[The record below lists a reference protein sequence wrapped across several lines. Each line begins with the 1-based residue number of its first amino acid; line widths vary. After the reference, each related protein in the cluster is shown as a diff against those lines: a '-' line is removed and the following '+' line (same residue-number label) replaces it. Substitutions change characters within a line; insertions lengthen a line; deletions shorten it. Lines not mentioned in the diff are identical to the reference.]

1 MELGID
7 MTYDELLAKIREMG
21 VHEAL
26 GPSGKGLGIEQ
37 NPHELATFLAAVL
50 YMPPVRVPVSNDN
63 DDRVADI
70 VTFPSA
76 EKRIHSILEVG
87 TGYKA
92 GLVLFL
98 HKELGLEVATI
109 DVKDYGHTHQGI
121 VFYVE
126 GERKPFARQFDA
138 VIIDADKT
146 YEAVEADY
154 VHYASYGDKV
164 VAICGIAGL
173 RGAEGVTRF
182 WKELAYTKKGI
193 LRKGYFEAIDDT
205 DAKSGI
211 GWKSNE

>member
-1 MELGID
+1 
-7 MTYDELLAKIREMG
+7 MTYDELLAKIRAMG

-37 NPHELATFLAAVL
+37 NPHELATFLASL
-50 YMPPVRVPVSNDN
+50 HG
-63 DDRVADI
+63 VA
-70 VTFPSA
+70 
-76 EKRIHSILEVG
+76 SILEVG
-87 TGYKA
+87 TGYRA
-92 GLVLFL
+92 GLALFL
-98 HKELGLEVATI
+98 HRELGLEVATI

-121 VFYVE
+121 AFYVE
-126 GERKPFARQFDA
+126 DIRKPFARQFDA

-173 RGAEGVTRF
+173 RGAEGVLRF

-193 LRKGYFEAIDDT
+193 LRKGYFEAIDET

-211 GWKSNE
+211 GWQVK